1 MVRGTKVSTGQRIFK
16 PSVTHSPTEDMGVK
30 LNISLLLSLA
40 SLAAA
45 TSPQE
50 DMSEGRLLF
59 SNYTSGETTS

>member
-1 MVRGTKVSTGQRIFK
+1 
-16 PSVTHSPTEDMGVK
+16 MGVK

-45 TSPQE
+45 TTNQE

>member
-1 MVRGTKVSTGQRIFK
+1 
-16 PSVTHSPTEDMGVK
+16 MGVK
-30 LNISLLLSLA
+30 LNISLLLGLA